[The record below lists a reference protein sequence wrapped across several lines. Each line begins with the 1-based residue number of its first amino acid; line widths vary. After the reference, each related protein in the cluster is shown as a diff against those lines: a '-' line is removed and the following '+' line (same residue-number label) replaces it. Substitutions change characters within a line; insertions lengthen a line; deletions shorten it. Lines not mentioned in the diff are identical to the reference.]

1 MRLRKKVI
9 TVKWLKEQNA
19 CDEAIKAFRKKFG
32 KKAAVQDVATAL
44 IPSRPSVD
52 MSHWRCWL
60 LDRVLLGDAEHDLWV
75 SAFRDKSGREY
86 AAIDRAWLR
95 KIANS

>member
-32 KKAAVQDVATAL
+32 KKAAVQDVAKAL

-60 LDRVLLGDAEHDLWV
+60 LDEVLGDAEQGLWA
-75 SAFRDKSGREY
+75 SAFRDKSEREY
-86 AAIDRAWLR
+86 AAVDRAWLR